1 MADVETNNSTAPQD
15 RSPQG
20 RSPQGRL
27 ERRSVLRLGGG
38 AMAAGLAAFGSL
50 GLTGCSGDGAGG
62 LDGGSGSGAKG
73 DPKKGKISVWSWQG
87 PAAELKALVPEF
99 NKTHPGIEVT
109 VEDIGN
115 PAIWDKITAGMAAGG
130 QGLADVLHIGVDY
143 LPGYV
148 ERFPGGLA
156 DLAPLGAATHKD
168 AFAAGLWGTVSP
180 DGKKVNALPWEANS
194 AGFYYRADLFEK
206 TGVDADALQTWDET
220 IEAGKKIKAKTGAHL
235 LGIDKPASQPDA
247 ANFFQTLLQ
256 LQGAFYFDLEG
267 RITLDS
273 PEAVRALTLIK
284 TMNDA
289 GLVSDLAGGWNA
301 LMSSLKKGT
310 NAVVPYPTW
319 FGGII
324 EEQVPAESGKWKVRL
339 PPAVRRGGT
348 TAATVNSTHLA
359 VSGSSQHQSAAWAFV
374 EFALTRPASQVKIYR
389 GKGIAPALMKAY
401 DDNVFHE
408 PSTFFSGQRKG
419 EVFLAALK
427 AQSPAV
433 NYTSDYARAL
443 KLVTDAQSKVLLK
456 GAEPAKVLAEAAA
469 DLARQ
474 TGRKAAK

>member
-1 MADVETNNSTAPQD
+1 M
-15 RSPQG
+15 
-20 RSPQGRL
+20 
-27 ERRSVLRLGGG
+27 G
-38 AMAAGLAAFGSL
+38 AGTLGSL
-50 GLTGCSGDGAGG
+50 GLAAC
-62 LDGGSGSGAKG
+62 SGSGGGGDAGAAG
-73 DPKKGKISVWSWQG
+73 DPRKGRITVWSWQG

-99 NKTHPGIEVT
+99 NKTYPDIQVT

-130 QGLADVLHIGVDY
+130 RGLADVLHIGVDY

-156 DLAPLGAATHKD
+156 DLAPLGATTHKD
-168 AFAAGLWGTVSP
+168 AFAPGLWGTVSP
-180 DGKKVNALPWEANS
+180 DGKRVNALPWEANS
-194 AGFYYRADLFEK
+194 AGFYYRADLFERA
-206 TGVDADALQTWDET
+206 GVDVEALQTWDET
-220 IEAGKKIKAKTGAHL
+220 IEAGKKLKAKTGAYL

-247 ANFFQTLLQ
+247 ANFFQMLLQ

-273 PEAVRALTLIK
+273 PAAVRAMTLIK

-301 LMSSLKKGT
+301 LMSSLKRGT
-310 NAVVPYPTW
+310 AAVLPWPTW
-319 FGGII
+319 FGGVI
-324 EEQVPAESGKWKVRL
+324 EEQVPAEAGKWKVRL
-339 PPAVRRGGT
+339 PPAVRRGGP

-359 VSGSSQHQSAAWAFV
+359 IAGSSKHRAAAWSFV
-374 EFALTRPASQVKIYR
+374 EFALTRPASQVRIYR

-401 DDNVFHE
+401 DDAAFHQ
-408 PSTFFSGQRKG
+408 PSAFFSGQRKG
-419 EVFLAALK
+419 ETFLAALK
-427 AQSPAV
+427 APSPAV

-456 GAEPAKVLAEAAA
+456 GADPAKVLRAAA
-469 DLARQ
+469 DDLARQ
-474 TGRKAAK
+474 TGRKAAR

>member
-1 MADVETNNSTAPQD
+1 MPQAVGQ
-15 RSPQG
+15 PG
-20 RSPQGRL
+20 RRG
-27 ERRSVLRLGGG
+27 VLRLGG
-38 AMAAGLAAFGSL
+38 AAAAGIGALSTL
-50 GLTGCSGDGAGG
+50 GLTGCSGSGDLAGG
-62 LDGGSGSGAKG
+62 GGGKAG
-73 DPKKGKISVWSWQG
+73 DARKGKISVWSWQG
-87 PAAELKALVPEF
+87 PAAELKALVPDF
-99 NKTHPGIEVT
+99 NKAYPDIQVT

-156 DLAPLGAATHKD
+156 DLAPLGATAHKD
-168 AFAAGLWGTVSP
+168 AFAPGLWGTVSP

-206 TGVDADALQTWDET
+206 AGIDVDALQTWDET
-220 IEAGKKIKAKTGAHL
+220 IEAGKKLKAKTGAHL

-247 ANFFQTLLQ
+247 ANLFQMLLQ

-273 PEAVRALTLIK
+273 PEAVRAMTLIK

-301 LMSSLKKGT
+301 LMSSLKRGT
-310 NAVVPYPTW
+310 AAVLPWPTW

-324 EEQVPAESGKWKVRL
+324 EEQVPGETGKWKVRL
-339 PPAVRRGGT
+339 PPAVRRGGP

-359 VSGSSQHQSAAWAFV
+359 VAGSSKQQAAAWSFIEYV
-374 EFALTRPASQVKIYR
+374 LTRPASQAKIYR

-401 DDNVFHE
+401 DDSVFHQ
-408 PSTFFSGQRKG
+408 PSKFFSGQRKG
-419 EVFLAALK
+419 EIFLAALK
-427 AQSPAV
+427 APSPAV

-456 GAEPAKVLAEAAA
+456 GADPAKVLRAAAA

-474 TGRKAAK
+474 TGRKAAR